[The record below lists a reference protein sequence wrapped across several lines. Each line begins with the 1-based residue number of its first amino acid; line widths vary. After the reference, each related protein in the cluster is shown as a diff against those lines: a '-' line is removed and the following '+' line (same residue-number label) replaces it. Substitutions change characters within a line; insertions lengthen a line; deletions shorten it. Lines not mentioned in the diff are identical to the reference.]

1 MSAVDKES
9 DGLVCRHFYSHG
21 QHGLSDVSMQVIDKV
36 NDKDDLLAKEGQWVY
51 RLRSLK
57 PDGLNESD
65 FFFGHNRGER
75 GPK

>member
-1 MSAVDKES
+1 MIKACKRR
-9 DGLVCRHFYSHG
+9 LRRRL
-21 QHGLSDVSMQVIDKV
+21 HGLSDVRVQFIDKV

-65 FFFGHNRGER
+65 FFFGHNKGER
-75 GPK
+75 GRK